1 MYLQAHRSISQ
12 LILGVKV
19 LQTTAC
25 VLMRLKHMEGDA
37 VLDAAIPESGPDP
50 LQDGPHSAVE
60 NTLHRI
66 TELVRLGRTSKIIKS
81 NRSLTIVP

>member
-1 MYLQAHRSISQ
+1 MRLRGDMHLQAHRSISQ
-12 LILGVKV
+12 LILRVKV

-60 NTLHRI
+60 NTRFI
-66 TELVRLGRTSKIIKS
+66 ESQ
-81 NRSLTIVP
+81 N